1 MFSYFCPLHYT
12 KFNLLI
18 VMHIYHRTI
27 FTLPYFISCLHYAAY
42 IIASYTHNSAFLL
55 SMSILSQFCFY
66 YYWPN
71 NSCIWVM
78 SAIFICGMS
87 TTFHVWH
94 VCCIY
99 FLICPLSF
107 HVRHV
112 TLILILACLVSI
124 LFLLFKF
131 RSWHYLKLGLSTMQA
146 CWVPI
151 IITYA
156 YATCWFIHST

>member
-55 SMSILSQFCFY
+55 SVLIFLQFYFY

-71 NSCIWVM
+71 NSRSLTLSKARFM
-78 SAIFICGMS
+78 HNASMLGS
-87 TTFHVWH
+87 HYYY
-94 VCCIY
+94 IY
-99 FLICPLSF
+99 IYKHAGSY
-107 HVRHV
+107 
-112 TLILILACLVSI
+112 IQ
-124 LFLLFKF
+124 
-131 RSWHYLKLGLSTMQA
+131 LKLMHFHQFNFAIS
-146 CWVPI
+146 PSI
-151 IITYA
+151 ILLVRSL
-156 YATCWFIHST
+156 CQ